1 LVSNLNVRVAS
12 VGYETKD
19 LAAGCHK
26 NPAPWTAV
34 SDLPVMALPI
44 EVAAE
49 AITMEAVVVVTVAD
63 TNHMGAA
70 KTTEIDLLVAIGDTN
85 HMGAAEITEIDLL
98 VEGAV
103 LDLPATAFKRLVRH
117 PSIQKQ
123 PWRSN

>member
-1 LVSNLNVRVAS
+1 
-12 VGYETKD
+12 
-19 LAAGCHK
+19 
-26 NPAPWTAV
+26 
-34 SDLPVMALPI
+34 MALPI

-63 TNHMGAA
+63 TNHM
-70 KTTEIDLLVAIGDTN
+70 TTEIDLLVAIGDTN

>member
-26 NPAPWTAV
+26 NLYHPAPWTAV

-63 TNHMGAA
+63 TNHM
-70 KTTEIDLLVAIGDTN
+70 TTEIDLLVAIGDTN